1 MTKSHVAITDLL
13 DDNDTKVELTTLQWP
28 DMKYPST
35 PDIVFLPQV
44 HGIPPSYSAHDNHK
58 VANDLPIDVPGST
71 ATWKYHDTIRE
82 VVDFAHRIGKGASLQ
97 HSDLHPV
104 LNASNWSADGPGHD
118 CIPNDPLHL
127 VDTIYSEFTILD
139 PQSSLVQAATP
150 LMVESV
156 LYPIAAEAALYAD
169 PPTNNNIGSGGSQI
183 GSNDSFAKAISNGIA
198 AVLDNTSEGSKR
210 SQRKKTLQR
219 SCHQYQLLGAH
230 KETGTSG
237 GLIALPGELSDAFIE
252 FLATTDVTSNVQ
264 LAKDGL
270 SDARDA
276 MKADRDPVA
285 YFIDFRPELMTP
297 AFAKCLQ
304 NCIYHAEPLH
314 LNIPILDKKICSLQC
329 LPVDRNNISYNEMIT
344 SYRTRALEDLHD
356 ERDELRSAKTT
367 NLFIDGEC
375 SKATHVFNCI
385 ANQMMFLVWF
395 YKNPTETCWYSK
407 LLAVFTLLES
417 RAGAEWLDHIVIEE
431 PHIHFSLYIDL

>member
-13 DDNDTKVELTTLQWP
+13 DDNDSKVELTTLQWP
-28 DMKYPST
+28 DMKYPGT

-156 LYPIAAEAALYAD
+156 LYPIAA
-169 PPTNNNIGSGGSQI
+169 
-183 GSNDSFAKAISNGIA
+183 
-198 AVLDNTSEGSKR
+198 
-210 SQRKKTLQR
+210 
-219 SCHQYQLLGAH
+219 
-230 KETGTSG
+230 
-237 GLIALPGELSDAFIE
+237 
-252 FLATTDVTSNVQ
+252 
-264 LAKDGL
+264 
-270 SDARDA
+270 
-276 MKADRDPVA
+276 
-285 YFIDFRPELMTP
+285 
-297 AFAKCLQ
+297 
-304 NCIYHAEPLH
+304 
-314 LNIPILDKKICSLQC
+314 
-329 LPVDRNNISYNEMIT
+329 
-344 SYRTRALEDLHD
+344 
-356 ERDELRSAKTT
+356 
-367 NLFIDGEC
+367 
-375 SKATHVFNCI
+375 
-385 ANQMMFLVWF
+385 
-395 YKNPTETCWYSK
+395 
-407 LLAVFTLLES
+407 
-417 RAGAEWLDHIVIEE
+417 
-431 PHIHFSLYIDL
+431 